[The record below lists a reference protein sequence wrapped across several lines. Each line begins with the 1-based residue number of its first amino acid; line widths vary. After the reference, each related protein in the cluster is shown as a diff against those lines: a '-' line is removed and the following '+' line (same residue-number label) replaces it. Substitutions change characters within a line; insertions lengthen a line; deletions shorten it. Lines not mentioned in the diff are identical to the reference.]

1 MKHLFTLITVV
12 CVVFLGSNSFGQIC
26 TPNTTYTATGI
37 YPDTMPEATVSQS
50 YNENITFVL
59 PTDTSGFDFLNFEII
74 SISLP
79 VGLNWV
85 CNNDANGCNYNPQDN
100 IYGCVNVSGTPLLA
114 GDYNITVSV
123 LATLEIV
130 GDVPTTFEVFMRV
143 NPAQTNTT
151 NDGFS
156 MSGFSGCTPV
166 TVEFTNNNPGLLQ
179 YAWNFGNGNQSAAEN
194 PAPQVYTTPGDYVV
208 NYQAWDNLTT
218 VNVYTL
224 TGVTVNDMSGYGEG
238 FPSFESADT
247 YYKIFED
254 GVLFGQ
260 SSIIGDTDPPVSWT
274 TSNLLDPTKT
284 YTIEIWDSDAGELGF
299 GADDYMGIHTMNIG
313 GCNGCAAGSA
323 NIDYS
328 ITLQTI
334 LPVPS
339 VVSVDTIRV
348 YAYPGVPN
356 IYFDSINHTLHT
368 DSINNDLQWY
378 FEGSPI
384 AGATNASLVIDN
396 SGDYSLVAISG
407 GGCVAFSDTLLAVYC
422 NQVAPVIT
430 QSGTEL
436 SVNNIN
442 GDLVQ
447 WYLNGNAIP
456 NAVSNTLPITNG
468 GNYTVILTSEL
479 GCAYESVV
487 YNSTLGVNMIEKK
500 PFAIFPNPSEGIVYM
515 KVNVLDNAFNVCV
528 RDMSGRIVKTI
539 NSKDELVGGINLIEY
554 GKGVYLLEV
563 NFSNHQYVERIV
575 IK

>member
-1 MKHLFTLITVV
+1 
-12 CVVFLGSNSFGQIC
+12 
-26 TPNTTYTATGI
+26 
-37 YPDTMPEATVSQS
+37 MPEATVSQS

>member
-12 CVVFLGSNSFGQIC
+12 CVVFLESNSFGQIC

-194 PAPQVYTTPGDYVV
+194 PAPQVYTTPGEYVV

-339 VVSVDTIRV
+339 VISVDTIRV

-368 DSINNDLQWY
+368 DSINNDIQWY

-384 AGATNASLVIDN
+384 AGATDASLVIDN
-396 SGDYSLVAISG
+396 SGNYSLVAISG

-468 GNYTVILTSEL
+468 GNYTVVLTTDL
-479 GCAYESVV
+479 GCAYESAV
-487 YNSTLGVNMIEKK
+487 YNSTLGINMIEKK

-539 NSKDELVGGINLIEY
+539 SSKDELTGGINLLEY
-554 GKGVYLLEV
+554 GKGVYFLEV

>member
-194 PAPQVYTTPGDYVV
+194 PAPQVYTTPGEYVV

-238 FPSFESADT
+238 FPSFENADT

-339 VVSVDTIRV
+339 VISVDTIRV

-368 DSINNDLQWY
+368 DSINNDIQWY

-384 AGATNASLVIDN
+384 AGATDASLVIDN

-407 GGCVAFSDTLLAVYC
+407 SGCVAFSDTLLAVYC
-422 NQVAPVIT
+422 NQVAPVII

-468 GNYTVILTSEL
+468 GNYTVVLTTDL
-479 GCAYESVV
+479 GCAYESAV
-487 YNSTLGVNMIEKK
+487 YNSTLGINMIEKK

-539 NSKDELVGGINLIEY
+539 SSKDELTGGINLLEY
-554 GKGVYLLEV
+554 GKGVYFLEV

>member
-194 PAPQVYTTPGDYVV
+194 PAPQVYTTPGEYVV

-274 TSNLLDPTKT
+274 TSSLLDPTKT

-339 VVSVDTIRV
+339 VISVDTIRV

-368 DSINNDLQWY
+368 DSINNDIQWY

-384 AGATNASLVIDN
+384 AGATDASLVIDN
-396 SGDYSLVAISG
+396 SGNYSLVAISG

-468 GNYTVILTSEL
+468 GNYTVVLTTDL
-479 GCAYESVV
+479 GCAYESAV
-487 YNSTLGVNMIEKK
+487 YNSTLGINMIEKK

-539 NSKDELVGGINLIEY
+539 SSKDELTGGINLLEY
-554 GKGVYLLEV
+554 GKGVYFLEV

>member
-100 IYGCVNVSGTPLLA
+100 IYGCVNVSGIPLLA

-194 PAPQVYTTPGDYVV
+194 PAPQVYTTPGEYVV

-274 TSNLLDPTKT
+274 TSSLLDPTKT

-339 VVSVDTIRV
+339 VISVDTIRV
-348 YAYPGVPN
+348 YAFPGVPN

-368 DSINNDLQWY
+368 DSINNDIQWY

-384 AGATNASLVIDN
+384 AGATDASLVIDN

-468 GNYTVILTSEL
+468 GNYTVVLTTDL
-479 GCAYESVV
+479 GCAYESAV
-487 YNSTLGVNMIEKK
+487 YNSTLGINMIEKK

-515 KVNVLDNAFNVCV
+515 KVNVIDNAFNVCV

-539 NSKDELVGGINLIEY
+539 SSKDELTGGINLLEY
-554 GKGVYLLEV
+554 GKGVYFLEV

>member
-12 CVVFLGSNSFGQIC
+12 CVVFLGNISFGQIC

-384 AGATNASLVIDN
+384 AGATDASLVIDN

>member
-12 CVVFLGSNSFGQIC
+12 CVVFLGRNSFGQIC

-194 PAPQVYTTPGDYVV
+194 PAPQVYTTPGEYVV

-339 VVSVDTIRV
+339 VISVDTIRV

-368 DSINNDLQWY
+368 DSINNDIQWY

-384 AGATNASLVIDN
+384 AGATDASLVIDN

-468 GNYTVILTSEL
+468 GNYTVVLTTDL
-479 GCAYESVV
+479 GCAYESAV
-487 YNSTLGVNMIEKK
+487 YNSTLGINMIEKK

-539 NSKDELVGGINLIEY
+539 SSKDELSGGINLLEY
-554 GKGVYLLEV
+554 GKGVYFLEV

>member
-1 MKHLFTLITVV
+1 MKHLFTLLTVL
-12 CVVFLGSNSFGQIC
+12 CLIFIGGFSFGQIC
-26 TPNTTYTATGI
+26 TPNTMYTTTGI
-37 YPDTMPEATVSQS
+37 YPDTMPEGNVSQAYS
-50 YNENITFVL
+50 EDITFVL

-85 CNNDANGCNYNPQDN
+85 CNNDANGCNYDPQTN

-130 GDVPTTFEVFMRV
+130 GDIPTTFEVFMRV

-156 MSGFSGCTPV
+156 MSGFSGCSPI
-166 TVEFTNNNPGLLQ
+166 TVDFTNNNPGLLQ
-179 YAWNFGNGNQSAAEN
+179 YSWNFGNGNQSAVEN
-194 PAPQVYTTPGDYVV
+194 PAPQVYTTPGDYIV

-224 TGVTVNDMSGYGEG
+224 TGVTVNSMSDYGET
-238 FPSFESADT
+238 FPSYESADT

-260 SSIIGDTDPPVSWT
+260 SSIIADTDPPVSWT
-274 TSNLLDPTKT
+274 TSNILDATKV
-284 YTIEIWDSDAGELGF
+284 YTIEIWESDAGEFGF
-299 GADDYMGIHTMNIG
+299 GGDDYMGIHTLNIG

-323 NIDYS
+323 NINYT

-334 LPVPS
+334 LPVPL
-339 VVSVDTIRV
+339 VVSVDTIHV
-348 YAYPGVPN
+348 YAAPGVPN
-356 IYFDSINHTLHT
+356 IYFDSINHTLFT
-368 DSINNDLQWY
+368 DSISNDLQWY

-384 AGATNASLVIDN
+384 SGATNASFIVEN
-396 SGDYSLVAISG
+396 SGAYSLVAISG
-407 GGCVAFSDTLLAVYC
+407 GGCVAFSDTVDAVYC
-422 NQVAPVIT
+422 NQTAPVIT
-430 QSGTEL
+430 QAGNEL
-436 SVNNIN
+436 SVNSLT

-447 WYLNGNAIP
+447 WFLNGEAIQ
-456 NAVSNTLPITNG
+456 NAVSNTLPISNG
-468 GNYTVILTSEL
+468 GNYTVVSTSPL
-479 GCAYESVV
+479 GCEYESAV
-487 YNSTLGVNMIEKK
+487 YNSTLGISSVVQK
-500 PFAIFPNPSEGIVYM
+500 PFSIYPNPSEGIVYM
-515 KVNVLDNAFNVCV
+515 KMTSIDDSFKINV

-539 NSKDELVGGINLIEY
+539 NSKEELNGGINLSEF
-554 GKGVYLLEV
+554 GKGIYLLEV
-563 NFSNHQYVERIV
+563 NFSTSQFVEKIV